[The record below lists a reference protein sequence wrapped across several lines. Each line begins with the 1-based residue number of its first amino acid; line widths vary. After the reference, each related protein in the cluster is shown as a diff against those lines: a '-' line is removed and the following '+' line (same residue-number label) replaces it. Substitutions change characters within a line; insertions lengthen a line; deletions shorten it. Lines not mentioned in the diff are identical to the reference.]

1 MALTKVSTPA
11 IKDEAITLAKLLHGD
26 SNSNGKFLRANNG
39 ADPTYETIDLT
50 ALSASNLTSGTLPDA
65 RFPATLPAV
74 SAANLTNIPAA
85 NITGALPA
93 IDGSNLTGITSTTI
107 NNNADDRVITGGSG
121 TTLNGEST
129 LLYDS
134 TTLTLSKGGLTNGQ
148 KLIIRGSGNSTGD
161 DLTINNWG
169 NSDGDYWTIG
179 VNMTANSGG
188 SYAKTNTALR
198 SVGINL
204 DGRMG
209 RVIINASETSSST
222 ISDAH
227 TFQRNGDHYM
237 KGSLYLDG
245 ETSSSH
251 ELEEYEE
258 GTFTPNIQDAT
269 SGGNSHGNSGVRQGK
284 YVKIG
289 STVTVMIVCR
299 SLSNSGLNGSHQ
311 LFITNLPFR
320 QSGVERAIAFA
331 QVQYFNNV
339 SNTEFGMHFQ
349 INNNE
354 TIMRFF
360 KMKDNQGANPSVTFN
375 HWMYSSGYYGFSTT
389 FTYITDQ

>member
-1 MALTKVSTPA
+1 MTK
-11 IKDEAITLAKLLHGD
+11 
-26 SNSNGKFLRANNG
+26 N
-39 ADPTYETIDLT
+39 
-50 ALSASNLTSGTLPDA
+50 
-65 RFPATLPAV
+65 
-74 SAANLTNIPAA
+74 
-85 NITGALPA
+85 
-93 IDGSNLTGITSTTI
+93 
-107 NNNADDRVITGGSG
+107 
-121 TTLNGEST
+121 
-129 LLYDS
+129 
-134 TTLTLSKGGLTNGQ
+134 
-148 KLIIRGSGNSTGD
+148 
-161 DLTINNWG
+161 
-169 NSDGDYWTIG
+169 
-179 VNMTANSGG
+179 
-188 SYAKTNTALR
+188 
-198 SVGINL
+198 
-204 DGRMG
+204 DGR
-209 RVIINASETSSST
+209 S
-222 ISDAH
+222 
-227 TFQRNGDHYM
+227 
-237 KGSLYLDG
+237 
-245 ETSSSH
+245 
-251 ELEEYEE
+251 
-258 GTFTPNIQDAT
+258 P

-360 KMKDNQGANPSVTFN
+360 KMKDNQGANPAVTFN

>member
-39 ADPTYETIDLT
+39 ADPTFETIDLT

-65 RFPATLPAV
+65 RFPATLPAA

-85 NITGALPA
+85 NITGTLPA

-107 NNNADDRVITGGSG
+107 NTNADNRIITGSGSAN
-121 TTLNGEST
+121 TLNGEANLT
-129 LLYDS
+129 FDG
-134 TTLTLSKGGLTNGQ
+134 TTLGLNKGGLTNLQ
-148 KLIIRGSGNSTGD
+148 KLVIQGSGNSTGD
-161 DLTINNWG
+161 NLTLNNWG

-188 SYAKTNTALR
+188 NYAKTNTALR

-209 RVIINASETSSST
+209 RVIINASETSTST

-227 TFQRNGDHYM
+227 TFTRDGSHYM
-237 KGSLYLDG
+237 DGSLYLGG

-251 ELEEYEE
+251 ELEDYEE
-258 GTFTPNIQDAT
+258 GTWTPGVDGST
-269 SGGNSHGNSGVRQGK
+269 YGGNSYGYNTRNGN

-289 STVTVMIVCR
+289 RMVQCNFY
-299 SLSNSGLNGSHQ
+299 LSWSNFNGNGNLQITGLPFATTTTNNAQYAGAIMTDGLNWPKNGTIVTHNWYGISYFRLYVSDDNGGWSAVNCDGSAAIIGT
-311 LFITNLPFR
+311 LNYMTN
-320 QSGVERAIAFA
+320 
-331 QVQYFNNV
+331 
-339 SNTEFGMHFQ
+339 
-349 INNNE
+349 
-354 TIMRFF
+354 
-360 KMKDNQGANPSVTFN
+360 
-375 HWMYSSGYYGFSTT
+375 
-389 FTYITDQ
+389 

>member
-1 MALTKVSTPA
+1 
-11 IKDEAITLAKLLHGD
+11 
-26 SNSNGKFLRANNG
+26 
-39 ADPTYETIDLT
+39 
-50 ALSASNLTSGTLPDA
+50 
-65 RFPATLPAV
+65 
-74 SAANLTNIPAA
+74 
-85 NITGALPA
+85 
-93 IDGSNLTGITSTTI
+93 
-107 NNNADDRVITGGSG
+107 
-121 TTLNGEST
+121 
-129 LLYDS
+129 
-134 TTLTLSKGGLTNGQ
+134 
-148 KLIIRGSGNSTGD
+148 
-161 DLTINNWG
+161 
-169 NSDGDYWTIG
+169 
-179 VNMTANSGG
+179 MTANSGG